1 MGLRCA
7 RNEQEA
13 RAVLRR
19 RLAKPRIRGPAQ
31 RLVSVELKADGRQ
44 ARVGRAQKPQ
54 HRILKGR
61 GVGHFFD
68 RAQCVE
74 LLVVRDDA
82 KEIPKPGVDGLDGLD
97 GKEGGRAQKGVVRPR
112 ARFQNLSAGAETGA
126 VDVVVAPAGSVF
138 VQRARK
144 DRAPA
149 LARAGVPAQRL
160 AKHGAVSHPQRIDV
174 GNAVQQ
180 KRDLKAGGRKR
191 PVREGKA
198 RNVFHRIGADDFPA
212 DHDVSQRFDGLEQV
226 RFTRGVGAENG
237 GGFENVRKKRTAGG
251 RGVALQAFAVARV
264 GRQIERLLVLKAQKV
279 LNRKTQEHK
288 ENSPFARKICAKHRL
303 REIIG
308 SVRSG
313 FGRQKGPLI
322 A

>member
-1 MGLRCA
+1 MRQ

-61 GVGHFFD
+61 VVGHFFD
-68 RAQCVE
+68 
-74 LLVVRDDA
+74 
-82 KEIPKPGVDGLDGLD
+82 
-97 GKEGGRAQKGVVRPR
+97 RAQKGVVRPR

-180 KRDLKAGGRKR
+180 KRDLKASGRKR

-212 DHDVSQRFDGLEQV
+212 DHEVSQRFDGLEQV